1 MTLHTIIEQC
11 LPKERKPFPM
21 TDPHCIALLG
31 LHDEGYNQALSEVK
45 STIPTIVELLIAG
58 IEKVELKVFDRNIKP
73 AVIQFYKDAVQA
85 TKEVIIN
92 DLLKQK

>member
-1 MTLHTIIEQC
+1 MIFTKSETFL
-11 LPKERKPFPM
+11 KEITEF
-21 TDPHCIALLG
+21 
-31 LHDEGYNQALSEVK
+31 ENSGYNESLKDIK
-45 STIPTIVELLIAG
+45 STIPTIVELLIAE
-58 IEKVELKVFDRNIKP
+58 IEKVELKVYDRNIKP